1 MRRAQRKNSKKV
13 AIKAMKKVATKAMK
27 KAAAAE
33 KEVEDPETE
42 DSEEEEEEIQSS
54 STTMKKPASAAKGKM
69 EVDEEEDE
77 EDDEDEDEEYE
88 EDEDDE
94 DEEDEEEDEEDEEE
108 EAPSKTMKR
117 PAAVND
123 EDVAE
128 GQIVAVEETKE
139 ASEKDI
145 VIERTKELKVMS
157 ASDLKELV
165 SSQGLE
171 TGTKEVMIRSLLKH
185 EAKLRVAARE
195 QKAKIRGVVVA
206 KKIELEALSN
216 AELGKL
222 CNDKGLKSLKTR
234 PERVQRLLVDWQEN
248 EGVDRALA
256 KIAADDRIK
265 ELDAMDNLK
274 LRKVCNKLGVDP
286 FVQEIMVERI
296 SKHENAQGLYA
307 RPTIRQPNE
316 ETTEEKKQVDMVDEL
331 LANEAKRKKERE
343 LQQKQEQAMAQKRKD
358 LKALSVDDL
367 KKRLAKKGLN
377 ASGKRDD
384 MIDALFIVAVQE
396 DAAAARKV
404 ELQGKSTDQLK
415 QLLTLNRL
423 ETGSKDQMVKA
434 MLAYEAKIRE
444 ENRVFE
450 EKAKVISAKKQ
461 QELETKSNAK
471 IKEMC
476 ADKGLPTKGEKHEL
490 VEHLIGEEA
499 KAGAF
504 DKIVSMNIRSKRRE
518 ELMAMDKAAVVKLCE
533 KIGVDPSLKGIMV
546 ERIMNAESEADEVI
560 AAGDDEQPASKK
572 ARTKK

>member
-1 MRRAQRKNSKKV
+1 
-13 AIKAMKKVATKAMK
+13 MK

-42 DSEEEEEEIQSS
+42 DSEEEEEEVQSS

-77 EDDEDEDEEYE
+77 EDDEDEEDE

-94 DEEDEEEDEEDEEE
+94 DEEDEEEDEEDEED

-367 KKRLAKKGLN
+367 KKRLAKKGLD

-384 MIDALFIVAVQE
+384 MIDALFIAAVQE

-404 ELQGKSTDQLK
+404 ELQGKSTQDLK
-415 QLLTLNRL
+415 DLLSLNGL
-423 ETGSKDQMVKA
+423 ESGSKEHMVKT
-434 MLAYEAKIRE
+434 MLSYEAKIRE

-490 VEHLIGEEA
+490 VEHLIGEES
-499 KAGAF
+499 KTGAF